1 MTTEEMFTKLKE
13 EQSKTKYA
21 HHVTTN
27 QIYATTKIVAC
38 LSVLTAVVVG
48 FLAYD
53 AYVDR
58 KSSQVRRQI
67 DKALYVGDRHGE
79 KKPVNEGNFSD
90 SDLRR
95 RIDNILSNPYFDW
108 DMRYNHPGTGCSS
121 PRTLADSGT
130 NRFTELLKE
139 RRDDGPLAL
148 TFNK

>member
-139 RRDDGPLAL
+139 RKDGPIAL
-148 TFNK
+148 TINE

>member
-1 MTTEEMFTKLKE
+1 MTTEEMFTQLRE
-13 EQSKTKYA
+13 EQNKTKYA

-27 QIYATTKIVAC
+27 QIYVTTKIVAG

-67 DKALYVGDRHGE
+67 DKALYIGGRHGE
-79 KKPVNEGNFSD
+79 KKPVNEGYFSD
-90 SDLRR
+90 SDLHR
-95 RIDNILSNPYFDW
+95 RIEGILSNPYFDW
-108 DMRYNHPGTGCSS
+108 AMRYNHPGTGCRS

-139 RRDDGPLAL
+139 HRDGPVSIAA
-148 TFNK
+148 K

>member
-1 MTTEEMFTKLKE
+1 MTTEEMFTQLRE
-13 EQSKTKYA
+13 EQNKTKYA

-27 QIYATTKIVAC
+27 QIYVTTKIVAG

-67 DKALYVGDRHGE
+67 DKALYIGGRHGE
-79 KKPVNEGNFSD
+79 KKPVNEGYFSD
-90 SDLRR
+90 SDLHR
-95 RIDNILSNPYFDW
+95 RIEGILSNPYFDW

-139 RRDDGPLAL
+139 HRDGPVSIAA
-148 TFNK
+148 K